1 MKGIQYI
8 NYINDSLFSCLF
20 PFCGAYLVLLRFSF
34 LYRTITCITEDVII
48 LVVTGLRKFTCGNK
62 RLEFN
67 QDALIKFQALNCWLH
82 HTLFI
87 SL

>member
-1 MKGIQYI
+1 MERISFI
-8 NYINDSLFSCLF
+8 FN
-20 PFCGAYLVLLRFSF
+20 LRNGLIRS
-34 LYRTITCITEDVII
+34 R
-48 LVVTGLRKFTCGNK
+48 LRKFTCGNK